1 MFDAKMREYDYY
13 ILQDKDEYGQQTLSK
28 TPSGKIKM
36 AIFISSQSVQD
47 NILFEGCNYIGLTYN
62 AKVRYAYVIDYKG
75 EKLKILYIT
84 PPTARNA
91 PVMAYMTRI
100 APDLGRI
107 E

>member
-13 ILQDKDEYGQQTLSK
+13 ILQDKDEYGQTTLSK

-36 AIFISSQSVQD
+36 AIFISSQSAQD
-47 NILFEGCNYIGLTYN
+47 NILFEGCNYIGITY
-62 AKVRYAYVIDYKG
+62 AKVRDTYVIDYEG
-75 EKLKILYIT
+75 EKLKILYVT
-84 PPTARNA
+84 PPTARSA
-91 PVMAYMTRI
+91 PAMAYMTRI

>member
-13 ILQDKDEYGQQTLSK
+13 ILQDKDEYGQTTLS
-28 TPSGKIKM
+28 TIPEGKVKM
-36 AIFISSQSVQD
+36 AIFISSQSAQD
-47 NILFEGCNYIGLTYN
+47 NILFEGCNYIGITY
-62 AKVRYAYVIDYKG
+62 AKVRDTYVIDYEG

>member
-13 ILQDKDEYGQQTLSK
+13 ILQDKDEYGQTTLS
-28 TPSGKIKM
+28 TIPDGKVKM
-36 AIFISSQSVQD
+36 AIFISSQSAQD
-47 NILFEGCNYIGLTYN
+47 NILFEGCNYIGLTY
-62 AKVRYAYVIDYKG
+62 AKVRDTYVIDYEG

-100 APDLGRI
+100 APD
-107 E
+107 

>member
-13 ILQDKDEYGQQTLSK
+13 ILQDKDEYGQTTLS
-28 TPSGKIKM
+28 TIPDGKVKM
-36 AIFISSQSVQD
+36 AIFISSQSAQD
-47 NILFEGCNYIGLTYN
+47 NILFEGCNYIGITY
-62 AKVRYAYVIDYKG
+62 AKVRDTYVIDFEG

>member
-13 ILQDKDEYGQQTLSK
+13 ILQDKDEYGQTTLS
-28 TPSGKIKM
+28 TIPEGKVKM
-36 AIFISSQSVQD
+36 AIFISSQSAQD
-47 NILFEGCNYIGLTYN
+47 NILFEGCNYIGITY
-62 AKVRYAYVIDYKG
+62 AKVRDTYVIDYEG
-75 EKLKILYIT
+75 EKLKILYVT

>member
-13 ILQDKDEYGQQTLSK
+13 ILQDKDEYGQTTLS
-28 TPSGKIKM
+28 TIPEGKVKM
-36 AIFISSQSVQD
+36 AILISSQSAQD
-47 NILFEGCNYIGLTYN
+47 NILFEGCNYIGITY
-62 AKVRYAYVIDYKG
+62 AKVRDTYVIDYEG

>member
-13 ILQDKDEYGQQTLSK
+13 ILQDKDEYGQTTLS
-28 TPSGKIKM
+28 TIPEGKVKM
-36 AIFISSQSVQD
+36 AIFISSQSAQD
-47 NILFEGCNYIGLTYN
+47 NILFEGCNYIGITY
-62 AKVRYAYVIDYKG
+62 AKVRDTYVIDFEG

>member
-13 ILQDKDEYGQQTLSK
+13 ILQDKDEYGQTTLS
-28 TPSGKIKM
+28 TIPDGQVKM
-36 AIFISSQSVQD
+36 AIFISSQSAQD
-47 NILFEGCNYIGLTYN
+47 NILFEGCNYIGITY
-62 AKVRYAYVIDYKG
+62 AKVRDTYVIDFEG

>member
-13 ILQDKDEYGQQTLSK
+13 ILQDKDEYGQTTLS
-28 TPSGKIKM
+28 TIPDGKVKM
-36 AIFISSQSVQD
+36 AIFISSQSAQD
-47 NILFEGCNYIGLTYN
+47 NILFEGCNYIGITY
-62 AKVRYAYVIDYKG
+62 AKVRDTYVIDFEG

-91 PVMAYMTRI
+91 PAMAYMTRI

>member
-13 ILQDKDEYGQQTLSK
+13 ILQDKDEYGQTTLS
-28 TPSGKIKM
+28 TIPEGKVKM
-36 AIFISSQSVQD
+36 AIFISSQSAQD
-47 NILFEGCNYIGLTYN
+47 NILFEGCNYIGITY
-62 AKVRYAYVIDYKG
+62 AKVRDTYVIDFEG
-75 EKLKILYIT
+75 EKLKILYVT

-91 PVMAYMTRI
+91 PAMAYMTRI